1 MVVVAILLLLGIIMH
16 TFMIRLGHMLL
27 VIITVVLTTFIL
39 VDQDILILT
48 GMTAIILGIDL
59 LEVSF

>member
-16 TFMIRLGHMLL
+16 TTMIRLGHMLL
-27 VIITVVLTTFIL
+27 VVITIVLTTFIL
-39 VDQDILILT
+39 VDQDILT
-48 GMTAIILGIDL
+48 GMTAIILGVDL